1 MLTYSFLFFFESSA
15 PRRFL
20 QFGSPHALSAIA
32 TEVAAAREEVWVS
45 IGYRLSVFGFLAG
58 QVDVEGRPSKLLYY
72 ILFTEYMRLYT
83 DKTVSLSGNYG
94 FKDQWCALQWIYANI
109 ASFGG
114 NPNDITI
121 TGLSA
126 GAPLSLYL
134 YKFSRKDPKFSICRF
149 SFRTPIITPH
159 CM

>member
-58 QVDVEGRPSKLLYY
+58 QVEVDGRPSFILLFIHRVYALVHRQNS
-72 ILFTEYMRLYT
+72 ILVRELW
-83 DKTVSLSGNYG
+83 L
-94 FKDQWCALQWIYANI
+94 
-109 ASFGG
+109 
-114 NPNDITI
+114 
-121 TGLSA
+121 
-126 GAPLSLYL
+126 
-134 YKFSRKDPKFSICRF
+134 
-149 SFRTPIITPH
+149 
-159 CM
+159 

>member
-1 MLTYSFLFFFESSA
+1 M
-15 PRRFL
+15 
-20 QFGSPHALSAIA
+20 

-126 GAPLSLYL
+126 GAP
-134 YKFSRKDPKFSICRF
+134 FSFSINFLEKTQKFRF
-149 SFRTPIITPH
+149 AGSHSVHQLLHRTACEALFQNQQAVFTRAVMQSNAILYAPRA
-159 CM
+159 